1 MAKKPK
7 RKIRPDDIVPMHHI
21 EEVGGRQEANVFQD
35 TEGEFEIQTRRNVY
49 SLPDQ
54 SISISAE
61 NVIIQK
67 ARPVRY
73 TARDVKDMKPVD
85 EAGIRGGIHSENTF
99 LVRMIDGSEWFYKV
113 GVQEERDELFAYEV
127 AQLLFPGVV
136 PEVRLVDLGKG
147 IGSMMRRVD
156 GVSAGRVDGIHGYF
170 HGNASL
176 VRDLAAIVVLD
187 FLVGN
192 TDRHEG
198 NWFVTHDGHL
208 AAIDNGFCGY
218 QPAIAMRRCLRPVK
232 FSGVY
237 KDPELWSQFL
247 LYMAEFTQD
256 AQGRGKAVRVLADR
270 VGLKSKE
277 ANALCD
283 LWEAKLSA
291 LRKEITR
298 QLGMATNG

>member
-1 MAKKPK
+1 MPKKPK
-7 RKIRPDDIVPMHHI
+7 RKLRPDDIQPMHHI

-49 SLPDQ
+49 SLPDR
-54 SISISAE
+54 SINIDAE
-61 NVIIQK
+61 KVIIQK

-73 TARDVKDMKPVD
+73 TARDVKSIAPLD

-99 LVRMIDGSEWFYKV
+99 LVHMLDGSVWFHKV
-113 GVQEERDELFAYEV
+113 GVREERDELFAYEV
-127 AQLLFPGVV
+127 SQLLFPGIV
-136 PEVRLVDLGKG
+136 PEVRLVELGRG

-156 GVSAGRVDGIHGYF
+156 GVQATNVDGIHGYF
-170 HGNASL
+170 HGNQAL

-208 AAIDNGFCGY
+208 AAIDNGFVGY
-218 QPAIAMRRCLRPVK
+218 QPAIAMSKCLRPAK
-232 FSGVY
+232 FAGVY
-237 KDPELWSQFL
+237 KDPELWPQFL
-247 LYMAEFTQD
+247 LYVRDFVAE
-256 AQGRGKAVRVLADR
+256 ARGRGDQVRELADR

-277 ANALCD
+277 ATALCD
-283 LWEAKLSA
+283 LWEAKMAGLK
-291 LRKEITR
+291 KEVAR
-298 QLGMATNG
+298 QMVMVARA

>member
-1 MAKKPK
+1 MPKKPK
-7 RKIRPDDIVPMHHI
+7 RRVRPDDIVPMHHI

-54 SISISAE
+54 SININAE
-61 NVIIQK
+61 KVIIQK
-67 ARPVRY
+67 ARAVRY
-73 TARDVKDMKPVD
+73 TARDVKSIAPVS

-99 LVRMIDGSEWFYKV
+99 LVRMLDGSEWFYKT
-113 GVQEERDELFAYEV
+113 GVAEERDELFAYEV
-127 AQLLFPGVV
+127 AQLLFPGIV

-156 GVSAGRVDGIHGYF
+156 GVPAANADGIHGYF
-170 HGNASL
+170 HGNQGL
-176 VRDLAAIVVLD
+176 VHDLAAIVVLD

-218 QPAIAMRRCLRPVK
+218 QPEIAMKRCLRPAK

-247 LYMAEFTQD
+247 LYMMEIVKD
-256 AQGRGKAVRVLADR
+256 AQGRGKEVRTLADR
-270 VGLKSKE
+270 VGLNSKD
-277 ANALCD
+277 ADALCD
-283 LWEAKLSA
+283 LWEAKMAGLK
-291 LRKEITR
+291 KEVAR
-298 QLGMATNG
+298 QMVMVARA